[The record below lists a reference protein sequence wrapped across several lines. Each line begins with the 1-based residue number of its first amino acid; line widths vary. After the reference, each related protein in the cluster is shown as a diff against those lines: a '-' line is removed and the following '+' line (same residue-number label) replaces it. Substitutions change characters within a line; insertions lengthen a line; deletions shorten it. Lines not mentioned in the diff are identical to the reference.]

1 MILGPF
7 AVEVTDPN
15 PPDVVPALPGEK
27 GCWRVGPKTFCGAA
41 KMWRLNMLKKDAWKS
56 SVAFS
61 PISRV
66 FFPMVKSSF
75 LTAKDRAVDRDRG
88 SSPKVQVV
96 ADVAQL
102 VAGVNAAGFQNGVV
116 VGSKFDLLVWG
127 TPGTMLTRA
136 PAPVT
141 LQPPNKTLPAV
152 PWQSP

>member
-1 MILGPF
+1 MSFRAAGRERLL
-7 AVEVTDPN
+7 E
-15 PPDVVPALPGEK
+15 
-27 GCWRVGPKTFCGAA
+27 VGPKRLRRG

-75 LTAKDRAVDRDRG
+75 LIAKDRAVDRDRG

-127 TPGTMLTRA
+127 TPE
-136 PAPVT
+136 
-141 LQPPNKTLPAV
+141 QC
-152 PWQSP
+152 